1 MAFEIILTKRA
12 EKDFENILQ
21 YILLDFGQSAA
32 VRFKDLTF
40 EFLSILEKFP
50 EIGIIVIAEKSI
62 RSIVIHKRLKVFYRI
77 KGTKIILLR
86 LFDTRQH
93 PGSAIS

>member
-1 MAFEIILTKRA
+1 MAFEIVLTKRA
-12 EKDFENILQ
+12 EKDFETILQ

-50 EIGIIVIAEKSI
+50 GIGIILIAEKDI

-77 KGTKIILLR
+77 KNTKIILLR

-93 PGSAIS
+93 PGKAIS